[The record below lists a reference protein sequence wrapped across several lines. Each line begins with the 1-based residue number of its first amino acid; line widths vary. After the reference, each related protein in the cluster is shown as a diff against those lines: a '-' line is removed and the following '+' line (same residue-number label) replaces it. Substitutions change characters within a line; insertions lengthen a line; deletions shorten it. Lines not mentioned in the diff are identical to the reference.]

1 MIFNPQTDT
10 ILNGMV
16 RQEVIL
22 EEQIGLC
29 KLILFSF
36 EQKINLP
43 NYIKT
48 EMDTLQELI
57 SKLVYAR
64 LIERDYDLQGNVQ
77 LSSPLYIDAVAEGVT
92 EINTSNVKA
101 FVERNVDTY
110 RALFSK
116 QKKGTTGLR
125 HGSLG
130 DKQAC
135 IDKLIKWFKKTRFQY
150 SWDQVLKATE
160 YYVSLQKANN
170 YTYLQN
176 ADYFI
181 YKNNRSNLSVYIEES
196 KNPQTNTDWSREHI

>member
-1 MIFNPQTDT
+1 MIFNPSIEN
-10 ILNGMV
+10 ILNEMV
-16 RQEVIL
+16 SSEVL
-22 EEQIGLC
+22 TEEQRGLC

-43 NYIKT
+43 NYLKVD
-48 EMDTLQELI
+48 MNTLQELI

-64 LIERDYDLQGNVQ
+64 LIERDYDLHGNVQ
-77 LSSPLYIDAVAEGVT
+77 ISLPLYIDAVEEEVT
-92 EINTSNVKA
+92 EINTTNVKA
-101 FVERNVDTY
+101 FVEANVNTY

-135 IDKLIKWFKKTRFQY
+135 IDKLIKWFKKTKFKY
-150 SWDQVLKATE
+150 SWKEVLDSTE
-160 YYVSLQKANN
+160 YYVSLQKPNS
-170 YTYLQN
+170 YQYLQN

-196 KNPQTNTDWSREHI
+196 KNPQTNTNWNREHI

>member
-1 MIFNPQTDT
+1 MILNPQIET

-16 RQEVIL
+16 RQEVLL

-29 KLILFSF
+29 KLILFCF

-43 NYIKT
+43 NYIKV

-77 LSSPLYIDAVAEGVT
+77 LSLSLYIDAVEEEVS
-92 EINTSNVKA
+92 EINSSNVRI
-101 FVERNVDTY
+101 FVEINIDKY

-116 QKKGTTGLR
+116 QKKGTVGLR

-135 IDKLIKWFKKTRFQY
+135 VDKLIKWFKKTRFKY
-150 SWDQVLKATE
+150 SWQEVLRATE
-160 YYVSLQKANN
+160 YYVSLQKNSN
-170 YTYLQN
+170 YQYLQN

-196 KNPQTNTDWSREHI
+196 KNPQTNTNWSREHI